1 MRRLKLDA
9 HPELMPMMF
18 GNYKRLVYLAQT
30 DDAALRERAEAAAAF
45 LGLAF
50 EQRRT
55 GYGELQP
62 SLVQFVDR
70 GCRCL
75 S

>member
-1 MRRLKLDA
+1 
-9 HPELMPMMF
+9 MMF

-30 DDAALRERAEAAAAF
+30 DDAALRERAEAAATF
-45 LGLAF
+45 LGLAY

-55 GYGELQP
+55 GYGELAP
-62 SLVQFVDR
+62 SLARVRER
-70 GCRCL
+70 GRACL